1 MIQREENRYS
11 LRGPFNLILAF
22 LGGILLTMLLF
33 HALKKEIHAVRNDK
47 VDEVM
52 QYIERYYVDTVNKN
66 VLLEDAI
73 KGMLQSLDP
82 HSTYANTMENRQEAE
97 LLEGAFEGVGIQF
110 NIMNDTIMV
119 VATISG
125 GPSER
130 VGIRAGDRIV
140 TVNDALVAGVGIE
153 SNKVMKLLRGKKNS
167 VVKVGIMRTGF
178 KEIYHYDI
186 RRDVIPTYTVD
197 VSYMIDNQVGY
208 IKINQFGSTT
218 PEEFDRALTRLT
230 HSGMT
235 KLILDLRG
243 NPGGYLDAAILV
255 CDELLSAGEMI
266 VYTEGLH
273 VPTEKIYATAS
284 GKFETG
290 ELVVLIDDFSASASE
305 IVAGAVQDNDR
316 GTIIG
321 RRSFGKGLV
330 QKQIDLSDKSTI
342 RLTIAR
348 YHTPSGRCIQKTYS
362 EGSDIYYQDLVRRY
376 EHGEMNSADSI
387 HFDQTLKYYTKIGRV
402 VYGGG
407 GIMPDRFVALDRDS
421 TLTAFYQVANSSAF
435 VEYAFNYTTQY
446 STQIKSQ
453 YPDAKSFVNKMNVN
467 DVLYRDFIQFYVQK
481 GGSKSLVINDRSKTE
496 IKRWLKALIGRNLYQ
511 EEGYY
516 PIINVSDNVIL
527 EALRN

>member
-1 MIQREENRYS
+1 
-11 LRGPFNLILAF
+11 
-22 LGGILLTMLLF
+22 
-33 HALKKEIHAVRNDK
+33 
-47 VDEVM
+47 
-52 QYIERYYVDTVNKN
+52 
-66 VLLEDAI
+66 
-73 KGMLQSLDP
+73 
-82 HSTYANTMENRQEAE
+82 
-97 LLEGAFEGVGIQF
+97 
-110 NIMNDTIMV
+110 MV

-125 GPSER
+125 GPSEK

-153 SNKVMKLLRGKKNS
+153 SNQVMKLLRGKKNS

-178 KEIYHYDI
+178 KEISHYDI
-186 RRDVIPTYTVD
+186 LRDVIPTYTVD
-197 VSYMIDNQVGY
+197 VSYMIDEHTGY

-218 PEEFDRALTRLT
+218 PEEFDRALNHLTR
-230 HSGMT
+230 SGMT

-243 NPGGYLDAAILV
+243 NPGGYLDAAIKV
-255 CDELLSAGEMI
+255 CDELLGANEMI

-273 VPTEKIYATAS
+273 LPTEKIYATAA

-330 QKQIDLSDKSTI
+330 QRQIELSDKSTI

-348 YHTPSGRCIQKTYS
+348 YHTPSGRCIQKNYS

-387 HFDQTLKYYTKIGRV
+387 HFDQTLKYYTKNGRV

-407 GIMPDRFVALDRDS
+407 GIMPDHFVAIDRDS
-421 TLTAFYQVANSSAF
+421 NLMAFYQIANNSAF
-435 VEYAFNYTTQY
+435 IEYAFNHTTQY
-446 STQIKSQ
+446 GTQIKSQ
-453 YPDAKSFVNKMNVN
+453 YPNAKSFVKKMNVS
-467 DVLYRDFIQFYVQK
+467 DILYQDFIRFYIQK
-481 GGSKSLVINDRSKTE
+481 SGNKNLVINDQSKTE

-516 PIINVSDNVIL
+516 PIINLSDNVIL